1 MNNDNIQ
8 PINYSL
14 LTYEDLVVHITT
26 LNCKRSNAIEAA
38 IERHHPIWYHTVVD
52 DLEVIDRE
60 NDAVKAHLYEHIR
73 NHAES
78 QAAHDPPFEQQRA
91 IAWIPDGI
99 DLNYYEEINRENC
112 NHTFKV
118 AQISD
123 RLVTTKNLHFLD
135 LIESLDAVHE
145 RTQNLLYAQAR
156 EHLRQARVDALH
168 FHRYG

>member
-8 PINYSL
+8 IRDYSL
-14 LTYEDLVVHITT
+14 WTYEDLVENINY
-26 LNCKRSNAIEAA
+26 LNGNRINAIWAA
-38 IERHHPIWYHTVVD
+38 IERHHPIYYHTVVD
-52 DLEVIDRE
+52 DLEVIDRQHGT
-60 NDAVKAHLYEHIR
+60 VKAHLYEHIR

-123 RLVTTKNLHFLD
+123 RLITTKNLHFLD

-156 EHLRQARVDALH
+156 
-168 FHRYG
+168 